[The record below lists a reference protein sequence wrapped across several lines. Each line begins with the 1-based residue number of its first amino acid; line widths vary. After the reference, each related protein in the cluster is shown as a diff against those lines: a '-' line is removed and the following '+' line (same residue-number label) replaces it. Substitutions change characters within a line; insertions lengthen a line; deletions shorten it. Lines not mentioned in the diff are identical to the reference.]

1 MCGLLALLTDPSA
14 AGGQER
20 WGHSPRMQGAH
31 PPEEQGDDRGIGE
44 VSTSLVDAVSGASHL
59 MRHRGPDEPGTWA
72 DDAVQPTTVLG
83 FNRLSIIDIAHSHQP
98 LRWGPPESPDR
109 YVLVFN
115 GEIYNY
121 LELRAE
127 LAAEHGAVFATD
139 GDSEAI
145 VAAYHYW
152 GTDALTRLRGM
163 FAFALWDTVEG
174 ELFCARDPF
183 GIKPLYMATGT
194 GGTVFGSEKKC
205 LLDLAATIGLDVGID
220 ERAVQH
226 YTVLQYVP
234 EPETLHRGVRRL
246 ESGSFARVRPGKP
259 PQVTRYFT
267 PQFDAVPFPAGS
279 APGGEQARYDE
290 ITAVLEDSVAKH
302 MRADVTVGAF
312 LSGGID
318 STAIAALAM
327 RHNPR
332 LITFT
337 TGFEREGFSEVDVAV
352 ASAEAIGARHVA
364 KVVSQA
370 EFVAALPEIVW
381 YLDEPVADPALV
393 PLFFIAREARKHV
406 KVVLS
411 GEGADELFGG
421 YTIYREPLS
430 LKPFDY
436 LPRPLRRS
444 LGRASRPLPEGMR
457 GKSLLHRGSLTLEER
472 YYGNARSFSD
482 MQLRAVLPGF
492 RQEWTHTDVTAPI
505 YAASEGWDPVARM
518 QHIDLFTWLRG
529 DILVKADKMTMANS
543 LELRVPFLDPEV
555 FAVASRLPLEQKI
568 TRTTTKFAL
577 RRALESIV
585 PAHVLNRPKLGF
597 PVPIRHWLQAGEL
610 MDWAYAMVGA
620 SQVGELID
628 LAAVTRMLD
637 EHRSGTSD
645 HSRRLWTVLIFMLWH
660 AIFVEHTIT
669 PQISEPTYPV
679 QL

>member
-1 MCGLLALLTDPSA
+1 MCGLLALVTDPA
-14 AGGQER
+14 
-20 WGHSPRMQGAH
+20 SPVTE
-31 PPEEQGDDRGIGE
+31 PIVE
-44 VSTSLVDAVSGASHL
+44 AVAGASHL
-59 MRHRGPDEPGTWA
+59 MRHRGPDEPGTWS
-72 DDAVQPTTVLG
+72 DASVVLG

-98 LRWGPPESPDR
+98 LRWGPPDEPDR

-121 LELRAE
+121 LELREA
-127 LAAEHGAVFATD
+127 LRSEHGAVFATD
-139 GDSEAI
+139 GDGEAI
-145 VAAYHYW
+145 VAAYHHW
-152 GTDALTRLRGM
+152 GTEALGRLRGM
-163 FAFALWDTVEG
+163 FAFALWDTKNR

-183 GIKPLYMATGT
+183 GIKPLFMATGSA
-194 GGTVFGSEKKC
+194 GTAVASEKKC
-205 LLDLAATIGLDVGID
+205 LLGLAAEIGFDEGLDV
-220 ERAVQH
+220 RAVQH

-246 ESGSFARVRPGKP
+246 ESGCYAVIRPGEQP
-259 PQVTRYFT
+259 RVSRYFT
-267 PQFDAVPFPAGS
+267 PRFTAAAFTAGS
-279 APGGEQARYDE
+279 EQARYDE

-318 STAIAALAM
+318 STAIAALAI

-436 LPRPLRRS
+436 LPRPVRKS
-444 LGRASRPLPEGMR
+444 LGRASKPLPDGMR

-482 MQLRAVLPGF
+482 EQLRAVLPGF
-492 RQEWTHTDVTAPI
+492 RPDWTHTDVTAPI
-505 YAASEGWDPVARM
+505 YAESQAWDPVARM

-555 FAVASRLPLEQKI
+555 FAVASRLPFDQKI
-568 TRTTTKFAL
+568 TRTTTKYAL
-577 RRALESIV
+577 RRALEPIV
-585 PAHVLNRPKLGF
+585 PAHVLNRAKLGF
-597 PVPIRHWLQAGEL
+597 PVPIRHWLRSGEL
-610 MDWAYAMVGA
+610 MDWAYGMIDA
-620 SQVGELID
+620 SQAGHLVD
-628 LAAVTRMLD
+628 RTAVRAMLD
-637 EHRSGTSD
+637 AHRAGEGD

-660 AIFVEHTIT
+660 AIFVEQSVVPVIG
-669 PQISEPTYPV
+669 EPHYPV

>member
-1 MCGLLALLTDPSA
+1 MCGLLALMCDPTRSVTD
-14 AGGQER
+14 EL
-20 WGHSPRMQGAH
+20 
-31 PPEEQGDDRGIGE
+31 D
-44 VSTSLVDAVSGASHL
+44 DAVSGASHL
-59 MRHRGPDEPGTWA
+59 MRHRGPDEPGTWSDGRA
-72 DDAVQPTTVLG
+72 VLG

-98 LRWGPPESPDR
+98 LRWGPPEAPDR

-127 LAAEHGAVFATD
+127 LADKHGASFATEGD
-139 GDSEAI
+139 GEAI
-145 VAAYHYW
+145 LAAYHHW
-152 GTDALTRLRGM
+152 GAAALARLRGM
-163 FAFALWDTVEG
+163 FAFALWDTVAG

-183 GIKPLYMATGT
+183 GIKPLFMATGP
-194 GGTVFGSEKKC
+194 GGTAVGSEKKC
-205 LLDLAATIGLDVGID
+205 LLGLAEEIGFDTGID
-220 ERAVQH
+220 VRAVQH

-246 ESGSFARVRPGKP
+246 ESGCYARIRPGGRP
-259 PQVTRYFT
+259 EVTRYFV
-267 PQFDAVPFPAGS
+267 PRFAAVPFPAAS
-279 APGGEQARYDE
+279 RPDADGGQARYDE

-318 STAIAALAM
+318 STAIAALAI

-352 ASAEAIGARHVA
+352 ASAEAIGARHVS

-430 LKPFDY
+430 LKAFDY

-444 LGRASRPLPEGMR
+444 VGRMSAPLPEGMR
-457 GKSLLHRGSLTLEER
+457 GKSLLHRGSLTLPER

-482 MQLRAVLPGF
+482 AQLRAVLPDF
-492 RQEWTHTDVTAPI
+492 RPDWTHTDVTGPL
-505 YAASEGWDPVARM
+505 YAESEGWDPVARM

-555 FAVASRLPLEQKI
+555 FAVAARLPLEQKI
-568 TRTTTKFAL
+568 TRTTTKYAL
-577 RRALESIV
+577 RRALEPIV
-585 PAHVLNRPKLGF
+585 PAHVLHRAKLGF
-597 PVPIRHWLQAGEL
+597 PVPIRHWLRAGEL
-610 MDWAYAMVGA
+610 QEWAYAMVDS
-620 SQVGELID
+620 SQAGELVDI
-628 LAAVTRMLD
+628 AAVRQMLD
-637 EHRSGTSD
+637 EHRAGTSD

-660 AIFVEHTIT
+660 AIFVEQTVV
-669 PQISEPTYPV
+669 PQISEPVYPV
-679 QL
+679 EL

>member
-1 MCGLLALLTDPSA
+1 MCGLLALVCDPSA
-14 AGGQER
+14 DV
-20 WGHSPRMQGAH
+20 SPA
-31 PPEEQGDDRGIGE
+31 
-44 VSTSLVDAVSGASHL
+44 LVDAVSGASHL
-59 MRHRGPDEPGTWA
+59 MRHRGPDEPGTWS
-72 DDAVQPTTVLG
+72 DDHVVLG

-121 LELRAE
+121 LELRDE
-127 LAAEHGAVFATD
+127 LSANHGAVFATD
-139 GDSEAI
+139 GDAEVI
-145 VAAYHYW
+145 IAAYHHW
-152 GTDALTRLRGM
+152 GTGALNRLRGM
-163 FAFALWDTVEG
+163 FAYALWDTVEK

-183 GIKPLYMATGT
+183 GIKPLFMATGS
-194 GGTVFGSEKKC
+194 GGTAVGSEKKC
-205 LLDLAATIGLDVGID
+205 LLELAGIGDIDLGID

-234 EPETLHRGVRRL
+234 EPETLHRGIRRL
-246 ESGSFARVRPGKP
+246 ESGSYARVRPGKSP
-259 PQVTRYFT
+259 EVTRYCTPRFT
-267 PQFDAVPFPAGS
+267 TKPFTAGS
-279 APGGEQARYDE
+279 EQSRYDE

-352 ASAEAIGARHVA
+352 ASAEAIGARHIA
-364 KVVSQA
+364 KVRPTH

-393 PLFFIAREARKHV
+393 PLFFVAREARKHV

-444 LGRASRPLPEGMR
+444 MGRVSKPLPEGLR

-482 MQLRAVLPGF
+482 AQLRNVLPGF
-492 RQEWTHTDVTAPI
+492 RDEWTHTDVTAPV
-505 YAASEGWDPVARM
+505 YAQSAGWDPVARM
-518 QHIDLFTWLRG
+518 QHVDLFTWLRG

-555 FAVASRLPLEQKI
+555 FAVASRLPVDAKI
-568 TRTTTKFAL
+568 TRTTTKYAL
-577 RRALESIV
+577 RRALEPIV
-585 PAHVLNRPKLGF
+585 PPHVLNRPKLGF
-597 PVPIRHWLQAGEL
+597 PVPIRHWLRAGPLLE
-610 MDWAYAMVGA
+610 WAHEMVNA
-620 SQVGELID
+620 SATDNLID
-628 LAAVTRMLD
+628 ASAVRRMLD
-637 EHRSGTSD
+637 EHRCGTAD

-660 AIFVEHTIT
+660 AIFVEQSVV
-669 PQISEPTYPV
+669 PQISEPQYPV

>member
-1 MCGLLALLTDPSA
+1 MCGLLALVRDPSA
-14 AGGQER
+14 AVTTG
-20 WGHSPRMQGAH
+20 
-31 PPEEQGDDRGIGE
+31 
-44 VSTSLVDAVSGASHL
+44 TVDAVAASSHL
-59 MRHRGPDEPGTWA
+59 MRHRGPDEPGTWS
-72 DDAVQPTTVLG
+72 DDQVVFG
-83 FNRLSIIDIAHSHQP
+83 FNRLSIIDIEHSHQP
-98 LRWGPPESPDR
+98 LSWGPTDAPGR
-109 YVLVFN
+109 YMLVFN

-127 LAAEHGAVFATD
+127 LAAEHGAVFSTEGD
-139 GDSEAI
+139 GEAI
-145 VAAYHYW
+145 IAAYHYW
-152 GTDALTRLRGM
+152 GADALPRLRGM
-163 FAFALWDTVEG
+163 FAFALWDNQRR

-183 GIKPLYMATGT
+183 GIKPLFYATGP
-194 GGTVFGSEKKC
+194 GGTAVASEKKC
-205 LLDLAATIGLDVGID
+205 LLELAGILGLDLGID
-220 ERAVQH
+220 PRAVQH

-234 EPETLHRGVRRL
+234 EPETLHTGIRRL
-246 ESGSFARVRPGKP
+246 ESGCHAVVRPGQP
-259 PQVTRYFT
+259 PQIARYFVPRFVAT
-267 PQFDAVPFPAGS
+267 PFADS
-279 APGGEQARYDE
+279 DEQARYDE

-318 STAIAALAM
+318 STAIAALAI

-352 ASAEAIGARHVA
+352 ASAEAIGARHIS
-364 KVVSQA
+364 KVVSPA
-370 EFVAALPEIVW
+370 EFVEALPEIVW

-436 LPRPLRRS
+436 LPGRLRRS
-444 LGRASRPLPEGMR
+444 MRKVSAPLPEGMR
-457 GKSLLHRGSLTLEER
+457 GKSLLHRGSQTLEER
-472 YYGNARSFSD
+472 YYGNARSFND
-482 MQLRAVLPGF
+482 PQLRAVLKIF
-492 RQEWTHTDVTAPI
+492 RPEWTHTDVTAPV
-505 YAASEGWDPVARM
+505 YEQSRDWDPVARM
-518 QHIDLFTWLRG
+518 QHVDLFTWLRG

-555 FAVASRLPLEQKI
+555 FAVASRLPMDAKI

-577 RRALESIV
+577 RQALERIV
-585 PAHVLNRPKLGF
+585 PAHVLHRPKLGF
-597 PVPIRHWLQAGEL
+597 PVPIRHWLQTGEL
-610 MDWAYAMVGA
+610 LDWAHEMLAR
-620 SQVGELID
+620 SQADELID
-628 LAAVTRMLD
+628 IAAVRRMLD
-637 EHRSGTSD
+637 EHLAGTSD

-660 AIFVEHTIT
+660 AIFVEHSVVPT
-669 PQISEPTYPV
+669 ISEPAYPV

>member
-1 MCGLLALLTDPSA
+1 M
-14 AGGQER
+14 E
-20 WGHSPRMQGAH
+20 
-31 PPEEQGDDRGIGE
+31 
-44 VSTSLVDAVSGASHL
+44 AVAGASHL
-59 MRHRGPDEPGTWA
+59 MRHRGPDEPGTWS
-72 DDAVQPTTVLG
+72 DDRVVLG

-98 LRWGPPESPDR
+98 LRWGPPEDPDR

-121 LELRAE
+121 LELREA
-127 LAAEHGAVFATD
+127 LSAQFGAAFATD
-139 GDSEAI
+139 GDGEAI
-145 VAAYHYW
+145 VAAYHHW

-163 FAFALWDTVEG
+163 FAFALWDTKNG

-183 GIKPLYMATGT
+183 GIKPLFMATGT
-194 GGTVFGSEKKC
+194 AGTAVASEKKC
-205 LLDLAATIGLDVGID
+205 LLGLADEIGFDLGLDV
-220 ERAVQH
+220 RAVQH

-246 ESGSFARVRPGKP
+246 ESGSYAIIRPGEQPRVK
-259 PQVTRYFT
+259 RYFVPKFSAT
-267 PQFDAVPFPAGS
+267 PFVVNQ
-279 APGGEQARYDE
+279 EQARYDE

-318 STAIAALAM
+318 STAIAALAI

-436 LPRPLRRS
+436 LPRPVRKS
-444 LGRASRPLPEGMR
+444 LGRASKPLPEGMR

-482 MQLRAVLPGF
+482 EQLRAVLPGF
-492 RQEWTHTDVTAPI
+492 REEWTHTDVTGPI
-505 YAASEGWDPVARM
+505 YAGSQGWDPVARM
-518 QHIDLFTWLRG
+518 QHVDLFTWLRG

-555 FAVASRLPLEQKI
+555 FAVASRLPYDQKI
-568 TRTTTKFAL
+568 TRTTTKYAL
-577 RRALESIV
+577 RRALEPIV
-585 PAHVLNRPKLGF
+585 PAHVLHRAKLGF
-597 PVPIRHWLQAGEL
+597 PVPIRHWLRSGEL
-610 MDWAYAMVGA
+610 MDWAYGMIDT
-620 SQVGELID
+620 SQAGHLVD
-628 LAAVTRMLD
+628 VPAVRAMLD
-637 EHRSGTSD
+637 AHRAGEGD

-660 AIFVEHTIT
+660 AIFVEESVV
-669 PQISEPTYPV
+669 PVISEPHYPV

>member
-1 MCGLLALLTDPSA
+1 MCGLLAYLRNPSA
-14 AGGQER
+14 E
-20 WGHSPRMQGAH
+20 P
-31 PPEEQGDDRGIGE
+31 
-44 VSTSLVDAVSGASHL
+44 STGLVDAVSGATHL

-72 DDAVQPTTVLG
+72 DDDGDPTVVLG

-98 LRWGPPESPDR
+98 LSWGPPEQPGR
-109 YVLVFN
+109 YKLVFN

-121 LELRAE
+121 LELREVLRSEYGAE
-127 LAAEHGAVFATD
+127 FATD
-139 GDSEAI
+139 GDGEAI
-145 VAAYHYW
+145 LAAYHHW
-152 GTDALTRLRGM
+152 GTEALNRLRGM
-163 FAFALWDTVEG
+163 FAFALWDSVNE

-183 GIKPLYMATGT
+183 GIKPMFMATGT
-194 GGTVFGSEKKC
+194 AGTIVGSEKKS
-205 LLDLAATIGLDVGID
+205 LLDLASVAGVDLGVD

-246 ESGSFARVRPGKP
+246 ESGSYARIRPGQAP
-259 PQVTRYFT
+259 AVTRYFV
-267 PQFDAVPFPAGS
+267 PRFSAVPFVAGAEKS
-279 APGGEQARYDE
+279 RYDE

-337 TGFEREGFSEVDVAV
+337 TGFEREGFSEIDVAV

-430 LKPFDY
+430 LKAFDY
-436 LPRPLRRS
+436 VPGRLRRS
-444 LGRASRPLPEGMR
+444 LGKASRPLPDGMR

-482 MQLRAVLPGF
+482 AQLRAVLPGF
-492 RQEWTHTDVTAPI
+492 RPEWTHTDVTAPL
-505 YAASEGWDPVARM
+505 YAESQGWDPVARM
-518 QHIDLFTWLRG
+518 QYVDLFTWLRG

-555 FAVASRLPLEQKI
+555 FEVASRLPFDQKI
-568 TRTTTKFAL
+568 TRTTTKYAL
-577 RRALESIV
+577 RRALEPIV
-585 PAHVLNRPKLGF
+585 PAHVLNRAKLGF
-597 PVPIRHWLQAGEL
+597 PVPIRHWLRSGEL
-610 MDWAYAMVGA
+610 LDWAHATLA
-620 SQVGELID
+620 SSQTDGLVD
-628 LAAVTRMLD
+628 KPAVARMLD
-637 EHRSGTSD
+637 EHRTGAAD

-660 AIFVEHTIT
+660 AIFVERSVV
-669 PQISEPTYPV
+669 PQIAEPTYPV

>member
-1 MCGLLALLTDPSA
+1 MCGLLALVTDPGAESLP
-14 AGGQER
+14 
-20 WGHSPRMQGAH
+20 SP
-31 PPEEQGDDRGIGE
+31 
-44 VSTSLVDAVSGASHL
+44 STVDAVSGATAL
-59 MRHRGPDEPGTWA
+59 MRHRGPDEPGTWS
-72 DDAVQPTTVLG
+72 DDARVVLG

-98 LRWGPPESPDR
+98 LRWGPPDAPDR

-121 LELRAE
+121 LELREALRDEYGAE
-127 LAAEHGAVFATD
+127 FATD
-139 GDSEAI
+139 GDGEAI
-145 VAAYHYW
+145 VAAYHHW
-152 GTDALTRLRGM
+152 GADALTKLRGM
-163 FAFALWDTVEG
+163 FAFALWDSVEQ

-183 GIKPLYMATGT
+183 GIKPMFMASGP
-194 GGTVFGSEKKC
+194 GGTVVGSEKKC
-205 LLDLAATIGLDVGID
+205 VVDVCEKIGRLGVDLGID

-234 EPETLHRGVRRL
+234 EPETLHRGIRRL
-246 ESGSFARVRPGKP
+246 ESGSYARIRAGGE

-267 PQFDAVPFPAGS
+267 PRFAAVPVASGS
-279 APGGEQARYDE
+279 RDDAQRRYDE

-352 ASAEAIGARHVA
+352 ASAEAIGARHVT

-393 PLFFIAREARKHV
+393 PLYFIAREARKHV

-430 LKPFDY
+430 LKPFDF
-436 LPRPLRRS
+436 LPKGVRRS
-444 LGRASRPLPEGMR
+444 VGKMATPLPDGMR

-482 MQLRAVLPGF
+482 AQLRAVLPRF
-492 RQEWTHTDVTAPI
+492 RADWVHTDVTAPL
-505 YAASEGWDPVARM
+505 YAQSQGWDPVARM

-555 FAVASRLPLEQKI
+555 FAVASRLPYDQKI
-568 TRTTTKFAL
+568 TRATTKYAL
-577 RRALESIV
+577 RRALEPIV

-597 PVPIRHWLQAGEL
+597 PVPIRHWLRSGEL
-610 MDWAYAMVGA
+610 LDWAQAMVTSSGA
-620 SQVGELID
+620 GDLIS
-628 LAAVTRMLD
+628 LSAVRTLLD
-637 EHRSGTSD
+637 EHRTGVSD

-660 AIFVEHTIT
+660 AIFVEGSVT
-669 PQISEPTYPV
+669 PQISRPDYPV

>member
-1 MCGLLALLTDPSA
+1 MCGLLALLRD
-14 AGGQER
+14 G
-20 WGHSPRMQGAH
+20 
-31 PPEEQGDDRGIGE
+31 
-44 VSTSLVDAVSGASHL
+44 STKVTADTVDAVAASSHL

-72 DDAVQPTTVLG
+72 DDDVVFG
-83 FNRLSIIDIAHSHQP
+83 FNRLSIIDIEHSHQP
-98 LRWGPPESPDR
+98 LRWGPADAPGR

-121 LELRAE
+121 LELRTE
-127 LAAEHGAVFATD
+127 LTERHGAEFATD
-139 GDSEAI
+139 GDGEAI
-145 VAAYHYW
+145 IAAYHYW
-152 GTDALTRLRGM
+152 GAEALTRMRGM
-163 FAFALWDTVEG
+163 FAFALWDTQQR

-183 GIKPLYMATGT
+183 GIKPLFIATGD
-194 GGTVFGSEKKC
+194 GGTAVASEKKC
-205 LLDLAATIGLDVGID
+205 LLELAHLIGADTAID

-234 EPETLHRGVRRL
+234 EPETLHKGVRRL
-246 ESGSFARVRPGKP
+246 ESGSYLRLKPGCP
-259 PQVTRYFT
+259 PQMTRYFV
-267 PQFDAVPFPAGS
+267 PRFDAKRFASGT
-279 APGGEQARYDE
+279 EQARYDE

-318 STAIAALAM
+318 STAIAALAI

-352 ASAEAIGARHVA
+352 ASAEAIGARHVS
-364 KVVSQA
+364 KVVSPA
-370 EFVAALPEIVW
+370 EFVEALPEIVW

-430 LKPFDY
+430 LRPFNY
-436 LPRPLRRS
+436 LPKRLRRS
-444 LGRASRPLPEGMR
+444 MRRFSAPLPEGMR
-457 GKSLLHRGSLTLEER
+457 GKSLLHRGSQTLEER

-482 MQLRAVLPGF
+482 PQLRAVLKDF
-492 RQEWTHTDVTAPI
+492 RPEWTHTDVTAQV
-505 YAASEGWDPVARM
+505 YAQSRDWDPVARM
-518 QHIDLFTWLRG
+518 QHLDLYTWLRG

-555 FAVASRLPLEQKI
+555 FKVAASLPVDQKI
-568 TRTTTKFAL
+568 TRTTTKYAL
-577 RRALESIV
+577 RRALAPIV

-610 MDWAYAMVGA
+610 LDWAHHMLAV
-620 SQVGELID
+620 SQADALID
-628 LAAVTRMLD
+628 RAAVRQMLD
-637 EHRSGTSD
+637 DHMAGTTD

-660 AIFVEHTIT
+660 AIFVERSVV
-669 PQISEPTYPV
+669 PQISEPQYPV

>member
-1 MCGLLALLTDPSA
+1 MCGLLALVRDPSA
-14 AGGQER
+14 PVTAE
-20 WGHSPRMQGAH
+20 
-31 PPEEQGDDRGIGE
+31 
-44 VSTSLVDAVSGASHL
+44 TVDAVSESSHL
-59 MRHRGPDEPGTWA
+59 MRHRGPDEPGTWSDIGA
-72 DDAVQPTTVLG
+72 AGSATSGGAVVFG
-83 FNRLSIIDIAHSHQP
+83 FNRLSIIDIEHSHQP
-98 LRWGPPESPDR
+98 LRWGPPDEPGR
-109 YVLVFN
+109 YMLVFN

-127 LAAEHGAVFATD
+127 LAAEHDAVFATD
-139 GDSEAI
+139 GDGEAI
-145 VAAYHYW
+145 IAAYHYW
-152 GTDALTRLRGM
+152 GADALNRLRGM
-163 FAFALWDTVEG
+163 FAFALWDTDRH

-183 GIKPLYMATGT
+183 GIKPLFMATGP
-194 GGTVFGSEKKC
+194 GGTAVASEKKC
-205 LLDLAATIGLDVGID
+205 LLDLAETLGIDLGID

-234 EPETLHRGVRRL
+234 EPETLHRGIRRL
-246 ESGSFARVRPGKP
+246 ESGCYAMIRPGQAP
-259 PQVTRYFT
+259 EITRYFV
-267 PQFDAVPFPAGS
+267 PRFAAVQFVNGS
-279 APGGEQARYDE
+279 EQARYDE

-318 STAIAALAM
+318 STAIAALAI

-352 ASAEAIGARHVA
+352 ASAEAIGARHVS
-364 KVVSQA
+364 KVVSPA
-370 EFVAALPEIVW
+370 EFVEALPEIVW

-430 LKPFDY
+430 LKPFEY
-436 LPRPLRRS
+436 LPGRLRRS
-444 LGRASRPLPEGMR
+444 MRKVSAPLPEGMR
-457 GKSLLHRGSLTLEER
+457 GKSLLHRGSQTLEER
-472 YYGNARSFSD
+472 YYGNARSFND
-482 MQLRAVLPGF
+482 PQLQAVLKIF
-492 RQEWTHTDVTAPI
+492 RPEWTHTDVTATV
-505 YAASEGWDPVARM
+505 YEQSRDWDPVARM

-555 FAVASRLPLEQKI
+555 FAVASRLPLDQKI
-568 TRTTTKFAL
+568 TRTTTKYAL
-577 RRALESIV
+577 RRALEPIV
-585 PAHVLNRPKLGF
+585 PSHVLNRPKLGF

-610 MDWAYAMVGA
+610 LDWAHEMLAT
-620 SQVGELID
+620 SQTDELID
-628 LAAVTRMLD
+628 IPAVRRMLD
-637 EHRSGTSD
+637 EHLAGTSD

-660 AIFVEHTIT
+660 AIFVEHSVVPRIAE
-669 PQISEPTYPV
+669 PQYPV

>member
-1 MCGLLALLTDPSA
+1 MCGLLALVRDPSA
-14 AGGQER
+14 AVTAE
-20 WGHSPRMQGAH
+20 
-31 PPEEQGDDRGIGE
+31 
-44 VSTSLVDAVSGASHL
+44 TVDAVSESSHL
-59 MRHRGPDEPGTWA
+59 MRHRGPDEPGTWSDIGA
-72 DDAVQPTTVLG
+72 AGSATSGGAVVFG
-83 FNRLSIIDIAHSHQP
+83 FNRLSIIDIEHSHQP
-98 LRWGPPESPDR
+98 LRWGPPDEPGR
-109 YVLVFN
+109 YMLVFN

-127 LAAEHGAVFATD
+127 LAAEHDAVFATD
-139 GDSEAI
+139 GDGEAI
-145 VAAYHYW
+145 IAAYHYW
-152 GTDALTRLRGM
+152 GADALNRLRGM
-163 FAFALWDTVEG
+163 FAFALWDTERH

-183 GIKPLYMATGT
+183 GIKPLFMATGP
-194 GGTVFGSEKKC
+194 GGTAVASEKKC
-205 LLDLAATIGLDVGID
+205 LLDLAETLGIDLGID

-234 EPETLHRGVRRL
+234 EPETLHRCIRRL
-246 ESGSFARVRPGKP
+246 ESGCYAMIRPGQAP
-259 PQVTRYFT
+259 EITRYFV
-267 PQFDAVPFPAGS
+267 PRFAAVPFVNGS
-279 APGGEQARYDE
+279 EQARYDE

-318 STAIAALAM
+318 STAIAALAI

-352 ASAEAIGARHVA
+352 ASAEAIGARHVS
-364 KVVSQA
+364 KVVSPA
-370 EFVAALPEIVW
+370 EFVEALPEIVW

-430 LKPFDY
+430 LKPFEY
-436 LPRPLRRS
+436 LPGRLRRS
-444 LGRASRPLPEGMR
+444 MRKVSAPLPEGMR
-457 GKSLLHRGSLTLEER
+457 GKSLLHRGSQTLEER
-472 YYGNARSFSD
+472 YYGNARSFND
-482 MQLRAVLPGF
+482 PQLQAVLKIF
-492 RQEWTHTDVTAPI
+492 RPEWTHTDVTATV
-505 YAASEGWDPVARM
+505 YEQSRDWDPVARM

-555 FAVASRLPLEQKI
+555 FAVASRLPLDQKI
-568 TRTTTKFAL
+568 TRTTTKYAL
-577 RRALESIV
+577 RRALEPIV
-585 PAHVLNRPKLGF
+585 PSHVLNRPKLGF

-610 MDWAYAMVGA
+610 LDWAHEMLAT
-620 SQVGELID
+620 SQTDELID
-628 LAAVTRMLD
+628 IPAVRRMLD
-637 EHRSGTSD
+637 EHLAGTSD

-660 AIFVEHTIT
+660 AIFVEHSVVPRIGE
-669 PQISEPTYPV
+669 PQYPI